1 MGGEHSTRY
10 GVVRRALERGH
21 RVALRCAFQLLR
33 LYWFVFR
40 PRTHGAFVAVWA
52 RGRLLCIRNSY
63 RRELGLPGGRVRRG
77 EEEREAAARELREEV
92 GVVVD
97 PGTLQWVGRLEF
109 RYEYKRDRCDLFE
122 WRLDEEPSF
131 APDRREGIWAG
142 FRSPDD
148 LLGEPA
154 SPVLEACLR
163 RALSGTRNAS

>member
-1 MGGEHSTRY
+1 M
-10 GVVRRALERGH
+10 
-21 RVALRCAFQLLR
+21 ALRCAFQLLR

-40 PRTHGAFVAVWA
+40 PRSQGAFVAVWA

-97 PGTLQWVGRLEF
+97 PGTLQWVGRL
-109 RYEYKRDRCDLFE
+109 DG
-122 WRLDEEPSF
+122 EPSF
-131 APDRREGIWAG
+131 APDRREVIWAG